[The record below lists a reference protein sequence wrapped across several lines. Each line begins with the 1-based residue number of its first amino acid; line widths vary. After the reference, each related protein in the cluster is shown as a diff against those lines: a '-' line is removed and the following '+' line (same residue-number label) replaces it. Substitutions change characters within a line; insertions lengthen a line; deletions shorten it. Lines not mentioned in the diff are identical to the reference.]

1 MECLHQLMIHM
12 ATVATATS
20 RVSTR
25 VVGAVK
31 KKTEER
37 KKKKR
42 VSPSTRVV
50 WTTPDAP
57 CDSTRR
63 NYVTVLGKAEEGNK
77 KRNTTTAEIVG
88 TSGRR

>member
-1 MECLHQLMIHM
+1 MIHM

-37 KKKKR
+37 KKEKE
-42 VSPSTRVV
+42 SQSLDTGGMDNTRC
-50 WTTPDAP
+50 AL
-57 CDSTRR
+57 RF
-63 NYVTVLGKAEEGNK
+63 N
-77 KRNTTTAEIVG
+77 
-88 TSGRR
+88 

>member
-37 KKKKR
+37 KKEKE
-42 VSPSTRVV
+42 SQSLDTGGMDNTRC
-50 WTTPDAP
+50 AL
-57 CDSTRR
+57 RF
-63 NYVTVLGKAEEGNK
+63 N
-77 KRNTTTAEIVG
+77 
-88 TSGRR
+88 